1 MIPTRLA
8 LSAAVSFATLSVLGG
23 CAANTASTDGA
34 ADGDVTSQ
42 SAEALSTKKALLGKW
57 DADTGVIYNL
67 ELTNDYAETLGGFLK
82 GHRFEATVDNG
93 LRCFTTPC
101 PSSDVLSGVYAVKG
115 DKITFA
121 SYDRPIATFAKIAGE
136 FRFHVTAKKLSIEKC
151 DGSAA
156 ASSTFHHA
164 APVATCGNVVCGEGT
179 TCCNPL
185 TSMCVKPGMMC
196 TL

>member
-1 MIPTRLA
+1 MIQTRLA
-8 LSAAVSFATLSVLGG
+8 MTAALSFAALSVLGG
-23 CAANTASTDGA
+23 CAADAVPTE
-34 ADGDVTSQ
+34 GDVSR
-42 SAEALSTKKALLGKW
+42 SEDAMSTKKALLGKW
-57 DADTGVIYNL
+57 DADTGIIYNL

-82 GHRFEATVDNG
+82 GHRFQATVDNG
-93 LRCFTTPC
+93 VRCITTPC
-101 PSSDVLSGVYAVKG
+101 PSSDVLSGVYAIKG

-121 SYDRPIATFAKIAGE
+121 SYDRPIASFANIAGE
-136 FRFHVTAKKLSIEKC
+136 YRFHVTAKKLAMDRC

-164 APVATCGNVVCGEGT
+164 APAATCGNVVCGEGT

-185 TSMCVKPGMMC
+185 TSTCVKPGMVC

>member
-1 MIPTRLA
+1 MTQTRLA
-8 LSAAVSFATLSVLGG
+8 MTAALSFVALSVLGG
-23 CAANTASTDGA
+23 CAADAVSTDG
-34 ADGDVTSQ
+34 DVSQ
-42 SAEALSTKKALLGKW
+42 SEDALSTKKALLGKW
-57 DADTGVIYNL
+57 DADTGIVYNL

-82 GHRFEATVDNG
+82 GHRFQATVDNG
-93 LRCFTTPC
+93 VRCITTPC
-101 PSSDVLSGVYAVKG
+101 PSSDVLSGVYAIKG

-121 SYDRPIATFAKIAGE
+121 SYDRPIASFANIAGE
-136 FRFHVTAKKLSIEKC
+136 YRFHVTAKKLSMDRC

-164 APVATCGNVVCGEGT
+164 EPAATCGKVVCGEGT

-185 TSMCVKPGMMC
+185 MSKCVEPGMLC